1 LVPAECDLRG
11 MPYMALELVRLFD
24 SDFYALSNG
33 DEFKAGVSL
42 WAKAFLQVPAGSLPD
57 DDRILAHL
65 SGAGSNW
72 LAVKDMALHGWFK
85 CGDGRLYHHTVAEK
99 VLEAWK
105 CRRERFARTEAARAA
120 RAANR
125 NNQPTEP
132 PVKVVA
138 DTSAHN
144 QSSATLDVT
153 NSVTGSKR
161 REENGREENGSKKGK
176 KDQPL
181 ATLAPSADAEA
192 VCDFEE
198 FWQRYPRKVSKGH
211 ARRAFEAAVKRVAAE
226 VIIAAL
232 DRAVFNPDP
241 RYIPHPATWLNG
253 ERWRDEVDDFD
264 PVLRAVGLT
273 PEDFLDLPPGGR
285 LQ

>member
-1 LVPAECDLRG
+1 
-11 MPYMALELVRLFD
+11 
-24 SDFYALSNG
+24 
-33 DEFKAGVSL
+33 
-42 WAKAFLQVPAGSLPD
+42 
-57 DDRILAHL
+57 
-65 SGAGSNW
+65 
-72 LAVKDMALHGWFK
+72 
-85 CGDGRLYHHTVAEK
+85 
-99 VLEAWK
+99 
-105 CRRERFARTEAARAA
+105 
-120 RAANR
+120 
-125 NNQPTEP
+125 
-132 PVKVVA
+132 
-138 DTSAHN
+138 
-144 QSSATLDVT
+144 LDVT